1 VNLDDLTLVVWGKGA
16 KERMVPFSIQMR
28 KVLFKHISAQ
38 GGSGPYLFCARTG
51 SRLMYRNV
59 YRGIQALVKKVGIKT
74 HCHPHLFRHQFA
86 ASYIRQGGDIYR
98 LSRLL
103 GHTSVSTTQLY
114 LRSMGIEDI
123 RAGQDRLTPLSL
135 V

>member
-1 VNLDDLTLVVWGKGA
+1 VLLLLDTGIRIDEALSIRRAKVNLDDLTLVVWGKGA

-74 HCHPHLFRHQFA
+74 HCHPHLFGISSLQV
-86 ASYIRQGGDIYR
+86 
-98 LSRLL
+98 
-103 GHTSVSTTQLY
+103 TS
-114 LRSMGIEDI
+114 
-123 RAGQDRLTPLSL
+123 DREGTSIA
-135 V
+135 